1 MVVSDGYPE
10 RRFSPDPLVPVVSD
24 DSPGRCLGSSFE
36 GGLQSHLSIS
46 QFEVTGMGLL
56 DMPYSSL

>member
-1 MVVSDGYPE
+1 MP
-10 RRFSPDPLVPVVSD
+10 FSPNPLVPVVSD
-24 DSPGRCLGSSFE
+24 DNPGRRPGSSFE
-36 GGLQSHLSIS
+36 GGLQTHLPIG